1 MRDKITKLSKGITDI
16 EAPVMR
22 IIPEFFSDAVVAD
35 EVKGFVLELASD
47 NNTAIKGI
55 CFCDDPRISTT
66 PKSFAGRR
74 VHLSVGFD
82 ASGLKSGDRANGVL
96 TLVTNGGEIAVPYEF
111 EVAGQSGAGLRADV
125 TTKLIRNPLSFEL
138 GSRTPDSLGDKKH
151 SQIEERYRDI
161 SGSDSD
167 THSLSGRN
175 NSSNTDGN
183 SSDYN
188 ADDNRWNRVI
198 RDSVDRSR
206 DESKEDADDTADAAR
221 TRLESELSELI
232 RAEDTS
238 AYAFRLYGEAIKRGI
253 SVTGLYESYVSAFP
267 DDSDEEMPREV
278 YIYFSYE
285 TNAEHNILKKL
296 YRNILT
302 HLDKDSELYMI
313 YERAISNF
321 AISCSKKLMIDDA
334 LAVIYDRMI
343 YPGMIDVRAAE
354 DLPDIFKC
362 RRIEIKE
369 GSADYLTVSY
379 KGLEVSMRSDITAGI
394 TFVPIY
400 FKDAK
405 LRFYKYSGLNDALEV
420 TDDIRYDS
428 TELFNRPDIIRRCF
442 ELMPEH
448 RMLLLSAAREIA
460 KRGLNSEE
468 EIAVVQRAFN
478 ELDISQNLRNSLFDK
493 LCEHGNPSSWG
504 EELVKDEDYKSTV
517 GRKLFKTL
525 CRGGKSEAES
535 DAEQDGASDTFL
547 DTDKALKIIKLTGA
561 DRLDAADV
569 GKVVSCIISDG
580 LVPMDEQGV
589 SPYFVTL
596 SKYVFDQGAAG
607 RTIEDFLTREYEGS
621 SEAMYALMTSRMRHG
636 ADLGNLPEKILT
648 VKLFSDTKEHID
660 ESFETYIAKCSY
672 TELLIKAYLTARCAD
687 AFLYEEQ
694 VGAVMY
700 EALRSLFRN
709 TADPISLPLIYR
721 LTLTAHFADMEK
733 LDEDETKLCQT
744 LSDDLIAMGLIFRYT
759 KKLRKKIAVPA
770 DICSRYYVQF
780 NASGNETPRL
790 LTRILPD
797 NEQYRL
803 TDMRRV
809 YKNIFIM
816 STTLFKGDELQYIIY
831 NSEQDSAP
839 AAEGSISVRK
849 YHRQTDTVTAALD
862 KMSKALE
869 EKDID
874 ELETLMLEYVKRTEA
889 SKLLFD
895 LEK

>member
-35 EVKGFVLELASD
+35 EARGFVLELASD

-55 CFCDDPRISTT
+55 CFCDDPRISIT
-66 PKSFAGRR
+66 PRSFAGRR

-96 TLVTNGGEIAVPYEF
+96 TLVTNGGEIAVPYGF
-111 EVAGQSGAGLRADV
+111 EVAGQSEAGLRADLP
-125 TTKLIRNPLSFEL
+125 TKLIRNPLSFEL
-138 GSRTPDSLGDKKH
+138 GSCTPYSLDDKKH

-161 SGSDSD
+161 SGYDSDS
-167 THSLSGRN
+167 HSPNGRN

-183 SSDYN
+183 SSDYD
-188 ADDNRWNRVI
+188 ADDNGWNRGI
-198 RDSVDRSR
+198 QDSVDRSF
-206 DESKEDADDTADAAR
+206 DESNADVDNADAVR

-238 AYAFRLYGEAIKRGI
+238 VYAFSLYGEAIKRGI

-302 HLDKDSELYMI
+302 YLDKDSELYMI

-321 AISCSKKLMIDDA
+321 AISCSKKRMIDDA

-354 DLPDIFKC
+354 TLPDIFKC
-362 RRIEIKE
+362 QRIELKE

-379 KGLEVSMRSDITAGI
+379 KGLEVSMRSDIMAGI

-405 LRFYKYSGLNDALEV
+405 LSFYKYSGLNDAIEV
-420 TDDIRYDS
+420 TDDIKYDS

-448 RMLLLSAAREIA
+448 KMLLLSAAREIA
-460 KRGLNSEE
+460 ERGLNSEE

-478 ELDISQNLRNSLFDK
+478 ELDISRNLRNALLDK
-493 LCEHGNPSSWG
+493 LCELGNPSVWG
-504 EELVKDEDYKSTV
+504 NGLINDEDYKSLV
-517 GRKLFKTL
+517 GRKLFKAV
-525 CRGGKSEAES
+525 CIRGSS

-561 DRLDAADV
+561 DKLDAADV
-569 GKVVSCIISDG
+569 GKVVSRIISDG

-596 SKYVFDQGAAG
+596 SKYVFDQGAADH
-607 RTIEDFLTREYEGS
+607 TIEEFLTREYEGS
-621 SEAMYALMTSRMRHG
+621 SEAMYSLMTSRMRHG

-660 ESFETYIAKCSY
+660 ESFEIYITKCTY

-687 AFLYEEQ
+687 AFLYEEH

-700 EALRSLFRN
+700 EALRSLFKN

-733 LDEDETKLCQT
+733 LDEDETKLCQA
-744 LSDDLIAMGLIFRYT
+744 LSDDLIAMGLIFKFT

-803 TDMRRV
+803 TDMQRV
-809 YKNIFIM
+809 YKNIYIM

-849 YHRQTDTVTAALD
+849 YHRQTDMVTAALD

-874 ELETLMLEYVKRTEA
+874 ELKTLMLEYVKRTEA